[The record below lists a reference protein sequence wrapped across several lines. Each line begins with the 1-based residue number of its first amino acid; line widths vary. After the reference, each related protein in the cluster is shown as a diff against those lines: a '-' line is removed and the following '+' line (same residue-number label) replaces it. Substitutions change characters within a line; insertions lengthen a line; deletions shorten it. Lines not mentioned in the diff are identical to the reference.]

1 MLASP
6 GKKTAGFTL
15 IELLVVIAI
24 IAILAAMLL
33 PALARAK
40 QKAYLINCTSNLKQF
55 AYAISMYTQ
64 DNRDYLPGPA
74 WTGIFFTYVD
84 SAPAS
89 ASGDPRAPLKYQG
102 SLVAQ
107 LTSYLALPA
116 PSPLVRTAA
125 VTICPASYRVLPK
138 LAPNPPLYVP
148 ISYFSQS
155 SVTNDPGPPVD
166 YVPFPLGRP
175 ENPYAA
181 PQKITAIKRPSD
193 SWVMTDCD
201 VQLLTG
207 LGITSATYMDYI
219 AKEPVHGAKRP
230 ALRDCMFYDWSVRPQ
245 KNKF

>member
-1 MLASP
+1 STP
-6 GKKTAGFTL
+6 T
-15 IELLVVIAI
+15 
-24 IAILAAMLL
+24 
-33 PALARAK
+33 
-40 QKAYLINCTSNLKQF
+40 
-55 AYAISMYTQ
+55 
-64 DNRDYLPGPA
+64 
-74 WTGIFFTYVD
+74 
-84 SAPAS
+84 
-89 ASGDPRAPLKYQG
+89 PRAPPPTVSSPQP
-102 SLVAQ
+102 
-107 LTSYLALPA
+107 PA
-116 PSPLVRTAA
+116 PNE
-125 VTICPASYRVLPK
+125 PA
-138 LAPNPPLYVP
+138 
-148 ISYFSQS
+148 
-155 SVTNDPGPPVD
+155 PPVD